1 MKKIVFFIIGIL
13 FVVYANGQKI
23 KIQGGASI
31 SKLDWNLIGTNSNSF
46 YEESLIAY
54 SFFVGLDYLEN
65 QYFNLSSNIG
75 TIQKG
80 GKGEIPLSDQNGD
93 LTGQTIIEKP
103 SLDYFSINTM
113 IELKY
118 RIKETVTPFISFG
131 PRFDYLYSSSK
142 HFDVLEEKKELKNT
156 SYGLILGGGM
166 KYDISNFQFGLRA
179 DYYYDF
185 TKVAEWTIENTGI
198 SGEATVNA
206 FTINLTMGYKL
217 K

>member
-1 MKKIVFFIIGIL
+1 MDK
-13 FVVYANGQKI
+13 Q
-23 KIQGGASI
+23 
-31 SKLDWNLIGTNSNSF
+31 
-46 YEESLIAY
+46 
-54 SFFVGLDYLEN
+54 
-65 QYFNLSSNIG
+65 
-75 TIQKG
+75 
-80 GKGEIPLSDQNGD
+80 
-93 LTGQTIIEKP
+93 
-103 SLDYFSINTM
+103 
-113 IELKY
+113 
-118 RIKETVTPFISFG
+118 FISFG
-131 PRFDYLYSSSK
+131 PRFEYLYSSSK

-156 SYGLILGGGM
+156 SYGLILGGGV